1 MAHVFLPIRSA
12 HATSRTR
19 AMRMLCSFLDGS
31 HCQAINYLLSH
42 KLIVVGTLVGY
53 DDWPAGG
60 RSGGEQ
66 RAHREITKQWGL
78 RCNTRH
84 VAGGLA

>member
-1 MAHVFLPIRSA
+1 M
-12 HATSRTR
+12 
-19 AMRMLCSFLDGS
+19 
-31 HCQAINYLLSH
+31 
-42 KLIVVGTLVGY
+42 GTLVGY

-78 RCNTRH
+78 RWKNIVPGCKEDTTNKMQCVFELRAIGAAEPDCDCLD
-84 VAGGLA
+84 V